1 MTENPL
7 KLKLSSGEPIFGIW
21 SIIPSPILAEI
32 LGLAGFDFQILDMEH
47 GIFDLQALDANIRA
61 CESSGC
67 SPLVR
72 VPGLAPFS
80 VQSVL
85 DMGAHGIVFPQVPDA
100 EVARAAV
107 RSMKYAPDGVRGYNP
122 FTRVALYA
130 NPATCE
136 SGKLNNSFGLAS
148 VIIESENALNSL
160 DQILQIPGLDMIYL
174 GVYDMAISMGC
185 KGNVKD
191 PRVVDFVE
199 TTISRI
205 RRAGKAAGVMVM
217 NRQDMD
223 RMLRLGANVLVH
235 TVDSYLVHTSAC
247 ESVKGFRESCKTVLK

>member
-7 KLKLSSGEPIFGIW
+7 KIKLSLGEPILGIW
-21 SIIPSPILAEI
+21 SIIPSPIMAEI
-32 LGLAGFDFQILDMEH
+32 FGLAGFDFQILDMEH

-72 VPGLAPFS
+72 VPGVAPFS

-85 DMGAHGIVFPQVPDA
+85 DMGAHGVVFPQVLDA
-100 EVARAAV
+100 EAARTAV

-122 FTRVALYA
+122 FTRAALYA

-148 VIIESENALNSL
+148 VIIENENALNSL
-160 DQILQIPGLDMIYL
+160 DQILQIPGLDIIYL
-174 GVYDMAISMGC
+174 GVYDMAVSMGC
-185 KGNVKD
+185 KGNVRD
-191 PRVVDFVE
+191 SRVVDFVE
-199 TTISRI
+199 TTIGRI
-205 RRAGKAAGVMVM
+205 RKADKAAGVMVM

-223 RMLRLGANVLVH
+223 RMLRLGANVIVH
-235 TVDSYLVHTSAC
+235 TVDSYLVHKAAC
-247 ESVKGFRESCKTVLK
+247 GSVTAFRELRKAILK